1 MTALPTSSARA
12 ASPSDLSPFGS
23 SQSGIAN
30 AGDWIVFKNDR
41 YDPVSVEMKQAIKV
55 SPSII
60 KFEGG
65 YPRQCHILS
74 VLASF
79 ADKPAAE
86 RVRDSINGVAG
97 EFRRRRRVIED
108 ERSEKITK
116 ALEKANRQI
125 ERIVAAA
132 QPKEINP

>member
-1 MTALPTSSARA
+1 MDKLSTIA
-12 ASPSDLSPFGS
+12 ASPSDLSPSGS

-30 AGDWIVFKNDR
+30 AGDWIIFKGDR
-41 YDPVSVEMKQAIKV
+41 SDAVSVEMKQAIKV

-74 VLASF
+74 VVAAF
-79 ADKPAAE
+79 TDKAAAE
-86 RVRDSINGVAG
+86 RLRDSINGVAG
-97 EFRRRRRVIED
+97 EFRRLRRVIED

-116 ALEKANRQI
+116 ALEKAHRQI